1 MREAVVEGIGIDII
15 EIARIRETMDA
26 YGDSF
31 LHHVFTPGEIAYCNA
46 KQNAVQHFT
55 ARFASKEAV
64 GKALATGWAG
74 AFRWKDV
81 EVQNNPQGK
90 PEVVLHGD
98 LGKKL
103 SNMRILLSISHSHS
117 HVVAVAVIQNR

>member
-1 MREAVVEGIGIDII
+1 MSEAVVEGIGVDII
-15 EIARIRETMDA
+15 EIERIRETIAA
-26 YGDSF
+26 YGDAF
-31 LHHVFTPGEIAYCNA
+31 LHRIFTQREIAYCNS
-46 KQNAVQHFT
+46 KQNSDQHFT

-90 PEVVLHGD
+90 PEVILHGD
-98 LGKKL
+98 LGKEL
-103 SNMRILLSISHSHS
+103 SKMALLLSISHSHT
-117 HVVAVAVIQNR
+117 HVVAVALIQNR